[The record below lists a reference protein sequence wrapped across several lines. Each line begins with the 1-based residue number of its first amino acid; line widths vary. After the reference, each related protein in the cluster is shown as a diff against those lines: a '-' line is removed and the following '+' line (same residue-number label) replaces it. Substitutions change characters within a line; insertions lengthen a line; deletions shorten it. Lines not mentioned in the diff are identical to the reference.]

1 MDLKLITQKVLDIAQ
16 EVGVFIRTERQKFNY
31 DNVEIKGLN
40 DLVSYVDKTSE
51 KLIVEKLMQ
60 IPIDAGFMVEE
71 NTISEKKEYN
81 WIVDPL
87 DGTTNFVHG
96 IPSYAISIALEYKG
110 EIISGVVYEVSRN
123 ECFWAFTNGG
133 SFLNGSPISV
143 SKQKN
148 LSESLIATGFPISNF
163 EKIKPFLVC
172 LEYLMRN
179 THGVRR
185 LGAAAVDLCYLACG
199 RVDAFFEYNLNSWD
213 VAAGALIVKEAG
225 GSVCDFK
232 KEDNWLFGKE
242 IMATNSIIKTEF
254 ENVIH
259 ENFKNN

>member
-1 MDLKLITQKVLDIAQ
+1 
-16 EVGVFIRTERQKFNY
+16 
-31 DNVEIKGLN
+31 
-40 DLVSYVDKTSE
+40 
-51 KLIVEKLMQ
+51 
-60 IPIDAGFMVEE
+60 
-71 NTISEKKEYN
+71 
-81 WIVDPL
+81 
-87 DGTTNFVHG
+87 
-96 IPSYAISIALEYKG
+96 
-110 EIISGVVYEVSRN
+110 
-123 ECFWAFTNGG
+123 
-133 SFLNGSPISV
+133 
-143 SKQKN
+143 
-148 LSESLIATGFPISNF
+148 
-163 EKIKPFLVC
+163 
-172 LEYLMRN
+172 MRN

-259 ENFKNN
+259 KNFKNN